1 MVLGMRSVME
11 VRRCGALSDDL
22 WLKAKWSG
30 VDGEEDAAV
39 TALSHLR
46 GHWNQCYDFN

>member
-1 MVLGMRSVME
+1 ME

-30 VDGEEDAAV
+30 VDEEDAAV

-46 GHWNQCYDFN
+46 GHWNRCYDFN